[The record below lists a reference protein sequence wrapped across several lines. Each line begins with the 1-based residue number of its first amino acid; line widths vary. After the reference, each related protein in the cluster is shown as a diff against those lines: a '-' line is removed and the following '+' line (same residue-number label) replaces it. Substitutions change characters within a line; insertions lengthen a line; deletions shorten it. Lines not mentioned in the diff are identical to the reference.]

1 MRCKNGRADLSDPID
16 LDAER
21 ERRKRLEMYACTC
34 GSGIFRLWRDGEV
47 ECLNCGYLI
56 GGLKV
61 TEVE

>member
-1 MRCKNGRADLSDPID
+1 MTTPID

-21 ERRKRLEMYACTC
+21 EKRKRLEMHACAC

-56 GGLKV
+56 GGLCV
-61 TEVE
+61 VEHGPKDS

>member
-1 MRCKNGRADLSDPID
+1 MTTPID

-21 ERRKRLEMYACTC
+21 EKRKRLEMYACAC

-56 GGLKV
+56 GGLRVK
-61 TEVE
+61 EVE